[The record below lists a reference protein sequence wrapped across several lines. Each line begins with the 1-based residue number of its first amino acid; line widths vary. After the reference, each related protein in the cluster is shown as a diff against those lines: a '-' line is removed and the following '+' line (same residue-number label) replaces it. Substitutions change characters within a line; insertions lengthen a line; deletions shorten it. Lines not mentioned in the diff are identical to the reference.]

1 MRRTAILLVVA
12 AAIMALGCSV
22 ALAGSVDGV
31 EVIQPGDLA
40 KVVQSSGP
48 KPLILNVGPRLL
60 YAQAHIPG
68 AEYMGAASERE
79 GIERLQA
86 RVKSLPRNQS
96 IVLYCGCCP
105 WQHCPNVRPAYQEM
119 RSLGF
124 TRVQVLYIA
133 NNFGADWVDK
143 GYPVARGQ

>member
-1 MRRTAILLVVA
+1 MRRSVVLPLFLTLVF
-12 AAIMALGCSV
+12 MTALGRAWS
-22 ALAGSVDGV
+22 STVDGV
-31 EVIQPGDLA
+31 EVIKPEELLKLMQSPGE
-40 KVVQSSGP
+40 

-68 AEYMGAASERE
+68 AEYIGAASEPA
-79 GIERLQA
+79 GIERLRA
-86 RVKSLPRNQS
+86 RVKSLPRNKF

-105 WQHCPNVRPAYQEM
+105 WQHCPNVRPAFKEM
-119 RSLGF
+119 RALGF